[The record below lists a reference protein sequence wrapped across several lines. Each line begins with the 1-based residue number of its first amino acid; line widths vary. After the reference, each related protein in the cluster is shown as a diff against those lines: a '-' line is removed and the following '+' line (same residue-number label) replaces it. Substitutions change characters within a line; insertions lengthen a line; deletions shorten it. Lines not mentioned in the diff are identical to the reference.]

1 MWIYP
6 LFWGQ
11 HIQIQIGGKT
21 GERGNKTNKQGV
33 RGDRTGRIFNPPN
46 KFSEH
51 QTVRGQEAVL
61 IFQKGENKSTPEI
74 ELLVWPHCCAS
85 LFNPSET
92 QHSWRHRDQE
102 ETVKPRRG
110 LPVCA
115 AVAWRV
121 IHCRVSLCQGA
132 KASLI
137 PVPSWQTWHKPI
149 GGPHI
154 CRSSWKTDSAKARI
168 FSSEANKPPPDAFL
182 WQGTQLLRGLDHN
195 VVSFTF
201 VGSPH

>member
-6 LFWGQ
+6 LLWGQ
-11 HIQIQIGGKT
+11 HIQIQIGGKR

-102 ETVKPRRG
+102 ETVKPRRS

-121 IHCRVSLCQGA
+121 IHCSFPVSGCEGFPDPCAKLADMAQAYRRPTHLQKQLEDRQCQSQDLLQWSKQTPTRCLPLTRHSVLKRV
-132 KASLI
+132 
-137 PVPSWQTWHKPI
+137 
-149 GGPHI
+149 
-154 CRSSWKTDSAKARI
+154 RS
-168 FSSEANKPPPDAFL
+168 
-182 WQGTQLLRGLDHN
+182 
-195 VVSFTF
+195 
-201 VGSPH
+201 